1 MLARLCEPEV
11 QPVDVLR
18 AGTAALAAV
27 GVEKEAK
34 VQSVLQQPLRSAQF

>member
-1 MLARLCEPEV
+1 MQAAGGIKVLARLCEPEV

-27 GVEKEAK
+27 AVEKEAK
-34 VQSVLQQPLRSAQF
+34 VQSALQ